1 MLDIVPFGVS
11 IVDVVEGHG
20 GNSLM
25 NHNLLKAVMV
35 AVIEKWNIC
44 QMPEVKK

>member
-1 MLDIVPFGVS
+1 M
-11 IVDVVEGHG
+11 DVVEGHR

-35 AVIEKWNIC
+35 AAIEKWNIC
-44 QMPEVKK
+44 KMPEVKE